1 MSGIKTRILGRTGME
16 VSEFGLGTWPLSV
29 PGVGRNYGGVE
40 ESKAIEILKTYVGGG
55 GNFLDS
61 AFVYN
66 GVEKIIGKYLKE
78 AGNRDQLIITSK
90 TQGGEFEDT
99 LPKMDTD
106 LEQSLKDLGT
116 DYVDVYFLH
125 LPPDEPAQ
133 IERAIKKML
142 GYKRAGKI
150 RSIGASIKGPNVTA
164 ETQSLCDYYMGTGH
178 IDVIQVVY
186 NMLRQRNLSAIERA
200 QQLNVGVV
208 VRTVLESGFLTGA
221 YLPGHVFAEDDHRAR
236 YDREKLD
243 TALRTVKEMME
254 FTVRPP
260 YQNLPQVALHFALR
274 SPGLSCLIM
283 GAQSPEEVQMN
294 LSALDLPP
302 LPSGLV
308 SDLRSRYGGMTEQV
322 NFD

>member
-1 MSGIKTRILGRTGME
+1 MSGINTRILGRTGMG

-29 PGVGRNYGGVE
+29 PGKGRNYGGVE
-40 ESKAIEILKTYVGGG
+40 ENKAIDVLKTYVDGG

-66 GVEKIIGKYLKE
+66 GVEAIIGKYLKQ
-78 AGNRDQLIITSK
+78 AGNREQLIITSK

-116 DYVDVYFLH
+116 DYVDIYFLH

-133 IERAIKKML
+133 IERAIEKML
-142 GYKRAGKI
+142 SYKRAGKI
-150 RSIGASIKGPNVTA
+150 RAIGASIKGPNVTA
-164 ETQSLCDYYMGTGH
+164 QTQALCDYYIGTGH

-186 NMLRQRNLSAIERA
+186 NILRQRNLSAIERA
-200 QQLNVGVV
+200 QQNNVGVV

-221 YLPGHVFAEDDHRAR
+221 YSPGHVFKDDDHRAR
-236 YDREKLD
+236 YDRKKLD
-243 TALRTVKEMME
+243 TALKTAQEMMG
-254 FTVRPP
+254 FAVQPP

-274 SPGLSCLIM
+274 LPGLSCLIM
-283 GAQSPEEVQMN
+283 GAQNPEEVLMN
-294 LSALDLPP
+294 
-302 LPSGLV
+302 
-308 SDLRSRYGGMTEQV
+308 
-322 NFD
+322 